1 MRADVSRGE
10 YMHMHVM
17 YTSIS
22 GIGVKK
28 HHSDQK
34 KIGSDRKGRKEGR
47 QAGRHAGRQE
57 GRKEGR
63 TKGRTKGR
71 KH

>member
-34 KIGSDRKGRKEGR
+34 KKSGQIGKEGRKEGR
-47 QAGRHAGRQE
+47 QAGTQA

>member
-1 MRADVSRGE
+1 MRADVSVSRGE

-34 KIGSDRKGRKEGR
+34 KSGQIGKEGRKEGR
-47 QAGRHAGRQE
+47 QARRQAGRKE

-63 TKGRTKGR
+63 KGR
-71 KH
+71 KQ